1 MSHQIKSAPVE
12 GISLEIMVWSFTP
25 LKKVTVSIQYPKS
38 EMTQWEAEEERK
50 ELYSRLK
57 AGQRV

>member
-38 EMTQWEAEEERK
+38 ELTQ
-50 ELYSRLK
+50 
-57 AGQRV
+57 

>member
-12 GISLEIMVWSFTP
+12 GIEIMVWSFTP

-38 EMTQWEAEEERK
+38 KLTQ
-50 ELYSRLK
+50 
-57 AGQRV
+57 